1 MARHEND
8 RYQPNTEPLF
18 VSYGMGQDSTG
29 VLVGLWQR
37 GIRPDLI
44 LFADTG
50 AEKPETYA
58 YLDVIN
64 AWLEDVGFPQ
74 VLVVR
79 YQPKTA
85 PYTTLEGACL
95 ANEVLPALAFNQH
108 QCALR
113 FKRDVLNKALKAWA
127 MGQVAIAR
135 GLKIQK
141 VIGYDA
147 GNSDLKRSAKAL
159 RLQAAMRVKIDQ
171 RLRKLGKAPLAD
183 QWEAAN
189 TEIRP
194 LLQEWGITREDL
206 PALIT
211 SAGLPVPPKSACFFC
226 PASQLSEVLEL
237 KRDHRDLYDRAVA
250 METKAVNGKHSGKTT
265 IGSLGTGMGMTW
277 RWAWIADIDDPA
289 EAAAEIARQGGKI
302 RKGERP

>member
-1 MARHEND
+1 MRHSVD
-8 RYQPNTEPLF
+8 DYAPNEEPVF
-18 VSYGMGQDSTG
+18 VSYGMGLDSTA
-29 VLVGLWQR
+29 VLVGLQVR

-58 YLDVIN
+58 YLAVIN
-64 AWLEDVGFPQ
+64 EWLEEVGFPLVQ
-74 VLVVR
+74 VVR
-79 YQPKTA
+79 YQPVTA
-85 PYTTLEGACL
+85 TYTTLEGACL
-95 ANEVLPALAFNQH
+95 TNEVLPALAFNQH

-127 MGQVAIAR
+127 LGQRAIEAGKR
-135 GLKIQK
+135 IQK
-141 VIGYDA
+141 VIGYDNGA
-147 GNSDLKRSAKAL
+147 SDLKRSAKAL
-159 RLQAAMRVKIDQ
+159 RLQAAMRAKIDA
-171 RLRKLGKAPLAD
+171 RLAELGKAPLAD

-194 LLQEWGITREDL
+194 LLQDWKLSREDL
-206 PALIT
+206 PALIE
-211 SAGLPVPPKSACFFC
+211 SAGLPIPPKSACFFC
-226 PASQLSEVLEL
+226 PASKLQEVLDL

-250 METKAVNGKHSGKTT
+250 METKAITGKHSGKTT

-277 RWAWIADIDDPA
+277 RWGWIADIDDLD
-289 EAAAEIARQGGKI
+289 EAAAEIERQGGKI